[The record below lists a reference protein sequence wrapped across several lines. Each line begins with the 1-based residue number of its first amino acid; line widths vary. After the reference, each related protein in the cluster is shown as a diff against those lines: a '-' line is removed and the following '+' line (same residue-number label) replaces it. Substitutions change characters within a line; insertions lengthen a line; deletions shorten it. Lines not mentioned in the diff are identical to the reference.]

1 MLFYI
6 KQYKNILILMIL
18 GGIKMAVKTGVSMI
32 SFVITKEMR
41 RKASSNSY
49 KLPKAEQKKIR
60 AYNKMMKEKKRQKKA
75 AYIAALKKSGQYKNR
90 HINNYKP
97 GLISE
102 NDRLHELQC
111 KLKERQAA
119 SDHKGK

>member
-1 MLFYI
+1 
-6 KQYKNILILMIL
+6 
-18 GGIKMAVKTGVSMI
+18 MAVKTGVSMI

-41 RKASSNSY
+41 KKASSNSY
-49 KLPKAEQKKIR
+49 KLPKAEQKKI
-60 AYNKMMKEKKRQKKA
+60 MKEKKRQKKA
-75 AYIAALKKSGQYKNR
+75 AYIAALKKSGQYKNTQV
-90 HINNYKP
+90 NNYKP

-119 SDHKGK
+119 SNHKGK

>member
-1 MLFYI
+1 
-6 KQYKNILILMIL
+6 
-18 GGIKMAVKTGVSMI
+18 MAIKTGVSMI

-75 AYIAALKKSGQYKNR
+75 AYIAALKKSGQYKNTQAII
-90 HINNYKP
+90 INLVLFLKMIGYMNY
-97 GLISE
+97 
-102 NDRLHELQC
+102 NVN
-111 KLKERQAA
+111 
-119 SDHKGK
+119 

>member
-1 MLFYI
+1 MCCFFMLFYI
-6 KQYKNILILMIL
+6 KQYKNILILLIL

-41 RKASSNSY
+41 KKASSNSY

-75 AYIAALKKSGQYKNR
+75 AYIASL
-90 HINNYKP
+90 
-97 GLISE
+97 
-102 NDRLHELQC
+102 
-111 KLKERQAA
+111 
-119 SDHKGK
+119 

>member
-1 MLFYI
+1 
-6 KQYKNILILMIL
+6 
-18 GGIKMAVKTGVSMI
+18 MAVKTGVSMI

-75 AYIAALKKSGQYKNR
+75 AYIAALKKSGQYKNTQAII
-90 HINNYKP
+90 INLVLFLKMIGYMNY
-97 GLISE
+97 
-102 NDRLHELQC
+102 NVN
-111 KLKERQAA
+111 
-119 SDHKGK
+119 